1 MSIDWEGADI
11 DHANAIAAAE
21 ERARLV
27 ARTVGEPLRIANE
40 FSEIVVTRVETR
52 NGTRLLIDS
61 PKSGQWI
68 ALDPLEL
75 ESLTWQ
81 TVHAFS
87 AMIGSPY
94 EPMFPEVI
102 EREETA

>member
-81 TVHAFS
+81 TVHTFS
-87 AMIGSPY
+87 AMISSPY

>member
-11 DHANAIAAAE
+11 DAANAVAAAAE
-21 ERARLV
+21 RAQLV
-27 ARTVGEPLRIANE
+27 AGRVGEPLTIANE
-40 FSEIVVTRVETR
+40 FSEVMVQRVETR

-81 TVHAFS
+81 TVQTFS
-87 AMIGSPY
+87 AMISSPY
-94 EPMFPEVI
+94 EPMFPET
-102 EREETA
+102 REG